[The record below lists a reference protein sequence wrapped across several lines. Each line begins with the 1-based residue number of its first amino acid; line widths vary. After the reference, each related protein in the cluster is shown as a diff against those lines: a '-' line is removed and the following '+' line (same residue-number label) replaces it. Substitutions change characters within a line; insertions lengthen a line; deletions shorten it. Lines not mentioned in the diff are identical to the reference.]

1 MRDFDQG
8 SECNESW
15 VMLNSHPP
23 GAPRYAILWYMKS
36 DDHLVLCSRC
46 GNAWGTISVKFSAEG
61 RGVYDEVS
69 ICPRCMDSY
78 NQMMIDLK
86 ADDIDIAD

>member
-1 MRDFDQG
+1 M
-8 SECNESW
+8 
-15 VMLNSHPP
+15 
-23 GAPRYAILWYMKS
+23 
-36 DDHLVLCSRC
+36 
-46 GNAWGTISVKFSAEG
+46 KFSAEG

-86 ADDIDIAD
+86 AGEIDIDDLENL

>member
-1 MRDFDQG
+1 MRYG
-8 SECNESW
+8 SKNQPNQANRIGQT
-15 VMLNSHPP
+15 VTFRTN
-23 GAPRYAILWYMKS
+23 APAGPLWYMKP

-46 GNAWGTISVKFSAEG
+46 RNAWGTISVKFSAEG

-86 ADDIDIAD
+86 ADDIDL